1 MRRQA
6 IINIL
11 FLFIIFVYQLF
22 NEYTEN
28 MVINAEDITVKTDF
42 ERLELTINDHIFHID
57 KAERKPTNTSV
68 SWSVFFYSVLSAYL
82 VFVNLELYK
91 NAVLKIH
98 KQVFLAT
105 AIYFIFFGITELF
118 CLLPKLELYQNTV
131 ITLNIWLSG
140 TVFTVVLFLVLTYK
154 FHSDDW

>member
-42 ERLELTINDHIFHID
+42 ERLELTINDHVFSIN
-57 KAERKPTNTSV
+57 KTERTVSKISV
-68 SWSVFFYSVLSAYL
+68 FWSVFFYTFLSAYL
-82 VFVNLELYK
+82 IFVNIELYN
-91 NAVLKIH
+91 NALIKIH
-98 KQVFLAT
+98 KYVFLAT
-105 AIYFIFFGITELF
+105 AIYFGFFGITELF
-118 CLLPKLELYQNTV
+118 CLLPGLELYQNTV